1 MADSPRRGVRLTALV
16 CPTCRRGSGDSPS
29 RKWGLAVRE
38 AGTRR
43 VGGGCRR
50 GLGAWRSLGL
60 GMPSLEVLLGIAAG
74 VVLVGVVAVRVS
86 VRLGLPSLLL
96 YLGIG
101 IVLGESVL
109 GIEFSD

>member
-1 MADSPRRGVRLTALV
+1 
-16 CPTCRRGSGDSPS
+16 
-29 RKWGLAVRE
+29 
-38 AGTRR
+38 
-43 VGGGCRR
+43 
-50 GLGAWRSLGL
+50 
-60 GMPSLEVLLGIAAG
+60 MPSLEVLLGIAAG

-109 GIEFSD
+109 GIEFSDAALTESLGLAALVLILAEGGLTTNRRAVRP